1 MVPPIVGG
9 MADRVVISG
18 DPEEAEE
25 EDAGPALLLVTDDS
39 DQGLLC
45 LPGVAASAEAGAPAV
60 LGVKGRGE
68 SHLAAKLVP
77 RSTVVSPRS
86 GV

>member
-1 MVPPIVGG
+1 MVPPVVGG

-18 DPEEAEE
+18 DPEEGEE
-25 EDAGPALLLVTDDS
+25 DDAGPALLVTDDS
-39 DQGLLC
+39 DQGPLC